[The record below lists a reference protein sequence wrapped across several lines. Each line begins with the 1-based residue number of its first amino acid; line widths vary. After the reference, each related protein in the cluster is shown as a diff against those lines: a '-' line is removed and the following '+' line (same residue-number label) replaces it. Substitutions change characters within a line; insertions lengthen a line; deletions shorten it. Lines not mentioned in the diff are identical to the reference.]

1 VEAFQLW
8 LMNNKLAPTGN
19 FVKWLN
25 GYVSRTGKENLL
37 TSGTGWQN
45 HPAAVMW
52 RGFEDLLGV
61 YLNTSIHVWRER
73 GYNNTMEFVP
83 TNGNF
88 DIIPADDKDNGVLNS
103 YAQPEWLKDAA
114 YSELLFSSH
123 RSNLLRKNPEHYG
136 QFGWDEPNDLE
147 YLWPKNGYVI

>member
-1 VEAFQLW
+1 VQTFLTQRNFNQSLQQLDYRRLGKQRVEAFQLW

-61 YLNTSIHVWRER
+61 YLNTCMARAR
-73 GYNNTMEFVP
+73 
-83 TNGNF
+83 
-88 DIIPADDKDNGVLNS
+88 L
-103 YAQPEWLKDAA
+103 QQ
-114 YSELLFSSH
+114 
-123 RSNLLRKNPEHYG
+123 HYG
-136 QFGWDEPNDLE
+136 ICADQWKF
-147 YLWPKNGYVI
+147 